1 MTSADDHRVIT
12 QLFFHIRYVFVDC
25 LTRVSGC
32 GKYVSYFFRVP
43 GCVDATFNSPPPR
56 AEAQFGSVF
65 WKFAGVSFLTYMSR
79 LRAGSERK
87 HKRI

>member
-43 GCVDATFNSPPPR
+43 GCVDATFNSPPPPVR
-56 AEAQFGSVF
+56 KPSSVPYFGNSQESLF
-65 WKFAGVSFLTYMSR
+65 
-79 LRAGSERK
+79 
-87 HKRI
+87 